1 MTFHRGFASWPAAGL
16 CLFLLLPG
24 IAGAVEIS
32 DMKGFEALFGRYA
45 PGGDCAREPRVVVDA
60 TGIAIELKGATERA
74 TKLEFAASF
83 GGPEYQGNIRWFF
96 PFSSA
101 NGYPVIMAFD
111 PDQKPGVLT
120 VEPHDEGWKGGPPL
134 GARHQA
140 LVKGSPYAK
149 CK

>member
-1 MTFHRGFASWPAAGL
+1 MIGRLRWTSVAVVTVMAAWLTAGV
-16 CLFLLLPG
+16 
-24 IAGAVEIS
+24 AGAVEVS
-32 DMKGFEALFGRYA
+32 DMRGFEALFGRYA

-60 TGIAIELKGATERA
+60 TGIAVELKGATEKV
-74 TKLEFAASF
+74 TKLEYAASF

-101 NGYPVIMAFD
+101 NGYPVLMAFD
-111 PDQKPGVLT
+111 PDVKAGVLT
-120 VEPHDEGWKGGPPL
+120 VEPHDEGWQGGPPL
-134 GARHQA
+134 SARNAA

>member
-1 MTFHRGFASWPAAGL
+1 MIGKLRVTAVAVVTVMAVWLTA
-16 CLFLLLPG
+16 G

-60 TGIAIELKGATERA
+60 TGIAIELKGATEKA

-96 PFSSA
+96 PFSSV

-111 PDQKPGVLT
+111 ADEKAGVLT
-120 VEPHDEGWKGGPPL
+120 VEPHDEGWQGGPPL
-134 GARHQA
+134 SARHQA

>member
-1 MTFHRGFASWPAAGL
+1 MMIHKGSSAWLTASVCMCVMW
-16 CLFLLLPG
+16 PG

-60 TGIAIELKGATERA
+60 TGIAIELKGATDKA

-111 PDQKPGVLT
+111 PDQGAGVLT
-120 VEPHDEGWKGGPPL
+120 VEPHDEGWEGGSPL
-134 GARHQA
+134 GVRHQA